1 MKVKD
6 IWMCDACPYSSCS
19 CAEVGYCP
27 VCGKEQC
34 FYGEECINYINCT
47 CSAPCDNIVR
57 E

>member
-1 MKVKD
+1 MIVKD

-27 VCGKEQC
+27 LNGKKQC
-34 FYGEECINYINCT
+34 FYGEECVNYINCT
-47 CSAPCDNIVR
+47 CSVPCDNIVK